1 MKVAFRD
8 SFRRDLRIIRDK
20 SLLKR
25 LKEVIEAI
33 ETADSLAHLPNLKSL
48 KGTSHYFQ
56 LRVGDYRIGLAFQDE
71 TVIFVRFLNRK
82 DIYRYFP

>member
-1 MKVAFRD
+1 VKVAFRD
-8 SFRRDLRIIRDK
+8 SFRRDLSAIRAK

-25 LKEVIEAI
+25 VREVIETV
-33 ETADSLAHLPNLKSL
+33 ETADSLPILPNLKSL
-48 KGTSHYFQ
+48 KGSRNYF
-56 LRVGDYRIGLAFQDE
+56 RVRIGDYRIGLAIQED